1 MSLRVVDASVVAAAL
16 FPSQMVPAADSLL
29 YAPTSEIVAP
39 ALLRQETFNAGWRLT
54 RRGLLAAADFESAIR
69 DFDALPIEFVDS
81 PDWVGRA
88 LAVAR
93 RFDQPNIFDAIYLA
107 CAEDLD
113 AELWT
118 CDRRFVAS
126 FGANRPR
133 RVFLCPVDAP
143 GRP

>member
-1 MSLRVVDASVVAAAL
+1 MTRLVLDASVPARAYLPGQIIPATHAVLRAGTL
-16 FPSQMVPAADSLL
+16 F
-29 YAPTSEIVAP
+29 AP
-39 ALLRQETFNAGWRLT
+39 AILRQEFFNAAWRAE
-54 RRGLLAAADFESAIR
+54 RRGLLPAAGLDTVLR

-113 AELWT
+113 ADLWT

-126 FGANRPR
+126 FGADRPQ
-133 RVFLCPVDAP
+133 RVFLCPVDVA